1 MIAAGYRVG
10 IVGNQPRPGGG
21 RVQRP
26 GPGARLRG
34 LVGELGRRQAGPARS
49 SPGSPTSCGSRPSE
63 IAYVGD
69 RVDNDVRPAAAAGM
83 VAIFIRRGP
92 WGWIQAGRSD
102 PPEAA
107 ATIESLSELP
117 GVLAASGSLR

>member
-1 MIAAGYRVG
+1 
-10 IVGNQPRPGGG
+10 
-21 RVQRP
+21 
-26 GPGARLRG
+26 
-34 LVGELGRRQAGPARS
+34 
-49 SPGSPTSCGSRPSE
+49 
-63 IAYVGD
+63 
-69 RVDNDVRPAAAAGM
+69 M
-83 VAIFIRRGP
+83 VAIFIRRGA